1 MAPPGKKNAASL
13 LAPVEERGATRSGAR
28 FAARNVPYYT
38 SVRELLSHHQQLLAP
53 GPVVATRY
61 AAVGSSRG
69 TLLQTT
75 VRFSSENRQIREGLR
90 SVFAGLFRQTSER
103 PGEGFEVIVSFNAIL
118 SDSSSTSFSVFYG
131 HDYGSRRATAGGVH
145 GDLRYGSSFL
155 VTSPDDV
162 EELPTTFDF
171 ERLSQAH
178 RFSFQNSEVR
188 VARFINIVYLVYQYS
203 DGNAGA
209 ASRKRQQQQQQQHRR
224 RRCRQSK
231 EPALE
236 RGKR

>member
-1 MAPPGKKNAASL
+1 MAPPRGKRGEKKSEAGAEL

-28 FAARNVPYYT
+28 FAARNVPYYS
-38 SVRELLSHHQQLLAP
+38 SVRELLSHHRQLLAP

-75 VRFSSENRQIREGLR
+75 VRFSSESPNIREGLR
-90 SVFAGLFRQTSER
+90 AVFAGLFRQSSER
-103 PGEGFEVIVSFNAIL
+103 VGEGFEVVVSFNAIL

-131 HDYGSRRATAGGVH
+131 HDYGSRRSTAGGVH

-155 VTSPDDV
+155 VTGPDDV
-162 EELPTTFDF
+162 DDLPVSFDF
-171 ERLSQAH
+171 ERLTQAH
-178 RFSFQNSEVR
+178 RLSFQNSDVR

-203 DGNAGA
+203 DGNSGA
-209 ASRKRQQQQQQQHRR
+209 RRRQRQQPKRVD
-224 RRCRQSK
+224 
-231 EPALE
+231 

>member
-1 MAPPGKKNAASL
+1 MPPKGKKNADSL

-38 SVRELLSHHQQLLAP
+38 SVRELLSHHRQLLAP

-90 SVFAGLFRQTSER
+90 SVFAGLFRQSSER
-103 PGEGFEVIVSFNAIL
+103 VGEGFEVVVSFNAIL

-131 HDYGSRRATAGGVH
+131 HDYGSRRATVGGVH

-155 VTSPDDV
+155 VTTPDDV
-162 EELPTTFDF
+162 EDLPTSFDF
-171 ERLSQAH
+171 EKLSHAH
-178 RFSFQNSEVR
+178 RLSFQNSDVR

-209 ASRKRQQQQQQQHRR
+209 KSGSRRQRGR
-224 RRCRQSK
+224 GGRQP
-231 EPALE
+231 EPAKRLE